1 LDTNLIFFLEN
12 PSRLAKKNK
21 NQFYRQTVHVEN
33 TGTSESIF
41 ICLFFG
47 HPSIRIFHALQQM
60 QSFFPL
66 ISEGRG
72 GSSPRRTRNT
82 SRQGCG
88 AGASY
93 FRWSRSRSWWL

>member
-72 GSSPRRTRNT
+72 AAALGELEIPHDRAAEPEPAIF
-82 SRQGCG
+82 GG
-88 AGASY
+88 AGAGAGD
-93 FRWSRSRSWWL
+93 